1 LLYDFTE
8 NTEAALLT
16 LARKATAQQSPHRGT
31 GEAFMFGSRHRWCA
45 AALVG
50 GVALVMGGCASSQ
63 NPSGSFG
70 TSESSPPPPPP
81 VAALPPAFPPEDI
94 VGRWGFASFHK
105 EGDRPRTEKAAK
117 AQCDKPYVINRGP
130 TGGVMMHLA
139 DDSKPSELRLKG
151 AAGNKT
157 YIGPDGEVGGPQDR
171 EVVSFDGRVLVL
183 RWMDPEVGGRYG
195 TGVYVRCGARA

>member
-1 LLYDFTE
+1 MTLPE

-16 LARKATAQQSPHRGT
+16 LARKATAQQSPHRVP

-45 AALVG
+45 AMLI
-50 GVALVMGGCASSQ
+50 GVALIMGGCASSQ
-63 NPSGSFG
+63 SPYGISG
-70 TSESSPPPPPP
+70 TNESSPPPAPA

-105 EGDRPRTEKAAK
+105 EGDRARTEKAAK

-157 YIGPDGEVGGPQDR
+157 YLGPEGDVGGPQDR
-171 EVVSFDGRVLVL
+171 EVVSFDRRVLVL
-183 RWMDPEVGGRYG
+183 RWMDPEVAGRYG
-195 TGVYVRCGARA
+195 TSVYVRCGARA

>member
-1 LLYDFTE
+1 MLDSRRCSYVVGLI
-8 NTEAALLT
+8 AGLGLALGACAEL
-16 LARKATAQQSPHRGT
+16 QSK
-31 GEAFMFGSRHRWCA
+31 
-45 AALVG
+45 L
-50 GVALVMGGCASSQ
+50 
-63 NPSGSFG
+63 GSFG
-70 TSESSPPPPPP
+70 TSEPPPPPAPPP

-105 EGDRPRTEKAAK
+105 EGDRARTEKSAK
-117 AQCDKPYVINRGP
+117 AQCNKPYVINRGP

-157 YIGPDGEVGGPQDR
+157 YIGPEGEVAGPQDR

-183 RWMDPEVGGRYG
+183 RWMDPEVAGRYG
-195 TGVYVRCGARA
+195 TAVYVRCGARA